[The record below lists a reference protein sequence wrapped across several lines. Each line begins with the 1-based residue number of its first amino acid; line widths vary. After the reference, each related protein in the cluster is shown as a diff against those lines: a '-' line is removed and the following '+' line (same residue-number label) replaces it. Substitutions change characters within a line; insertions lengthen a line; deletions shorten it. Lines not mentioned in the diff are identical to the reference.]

1 MEQKKNKEKFDRR
14 KRKAQVISRS
24 VQHLL
29 QHTAGWDAAEENDI
43 IGTRKL
49 KLNRKITNL
58 AKCSNAKELVM
69 RQMMFRPPDF
79 QPGTKQVYCHLNYL
93 FLGLMIEELTG
104 MSYMDF
110 ITDIFHCLGVG
121 PLEDVDYTEDL
132 QKEDIYLD
140 GLQNIKFCVLKKHE
154 APAKFLHGMT
164 KDKRKEDELFL
175 LETAAYCGLVA
186 SSEQLFKIFSSVE
199 LSLFQRSVLS
209 KDSVTQMLE
218 RPECCPDKEWYG
230 LGLKVSDNGESWGHF
245 GRIPEGT
252 HSLAFRDQSGI
263 TWTVLFSQ
271 VESGS
276 QTLDIE
282 LGTMMRHALS
292 VTPRFSSYSSV
303 LFKHVS
309 FLGME
314 VSFYGMYSS
323 HIDQVF
329 EVFLPFY
336 LIENHYTTMKQEGY
350 FMHHIDLVNMSENI
364 YANIVWNKNEGIQD
378 WLIRKN
384 SINSQELRFGE
395 EERDVMQII
404 SSGFKVHTVATCSTQ
419 SSFHSVIVFR
429 KKTDVDTRLI
439 QRFLIIVVEDCS
451 PCNPLNRLVS
461 DISNMVVLLS
471 VCYIGEIKLLTA
483 VTECDLNKRRVRTEF
498 YIASNLQAF
507 SRNLLKASEI
517 RIGLQHVQFYKNK
530 RTKEVCV
537 CVVLSMSAKLT
548 NTCVWGL
555 TRYAFMQSLANFV
568 KSDSLAIDKICT
580 YVDEGKIYYAY
591 FTT

>member
-1 MEQKKNKEKFDRR
+1 MQLP
-14 KRKAQVISRS
+14 V
-24 VQHLL
+24 HL
-29 QHTAGWDAAEENDI
+29 
-43 IGTRKL
+43 
-49 KLNRKITNL
+49 
-58 AKCSNAKELVM
+58 
-69 RQMMFRPPDF
+69 
-79 QPGTKQVYCHLNYL
+79 
-93 FLGLMIEELTG
+93 
-104 MSYMDF
+104 F
-110 ITDIFHCLGVG
+110 I
-121 PLEDVDYTEDL
+121 Y
-132 QKEDIYLD
+132 
-140 GLQNIKFCVLKKHE
+140 
-154 APAKFLHGMT
+154 
-164 KDKRKEDELFL
+164 R
-175 LETAAYCGLVA
+175 
-186 SSEQLFKIFSSVE
+186 
-199 LSLFQRSVLS
+199 RSVLS

-336 LIENHYTTMKQEGY
+336 LIENHYKTMKQEGY

-429 KKTDVDTRLI
+429 KKSDVDTRLI

-530 RTKEVCV
+530 KRKKSVR
-537 CVVLSMSAKLT
+537 VVSSMSA
-548 NTCVWGL
+548 
-555 TRYAFMQSLANFV
+555 
-568 KSDSLAIDKICT
+568 
-580 YVDEGKIYYAY
+580 
-591 FTT
+591 

>member
-1 MEQKKNKEKFDRR
+1 
-14 KRKAQVISRS
+14 
-24 VQHLL
+24 
-29 QHTAGWDAAEENDI
+29 
-43 IGTRKL
+43 
-49 KLNRKITNL
+49 
-58 AKCSNAKELVM
+58 
-69 RQMMFRPPDF
+69 
-79 QPGTKQVYCHLNYL
+79 
-93 FLGLMIEELTG
+93 
-104 MSYMDF
+104 
-110 ITDIFHCLGVG
+110 
-121 PLEDVDYTEDL
+121 
-132 QKEDIYLD
+132 
-140 GLQNIKFCVLKKHE
+140 
-154 APAKFLHGMT
+154 
-164 KDKRKEDELFL
+164 
-175 LETAAYCGLVA
+175 
-186 SSEQLFKIFSSVE
+186 
-199 LSLFQRSVLS
+199 
-209 KDSVTQMLE
+209 MLE
-218 RPECCPDKEWYG
+218 RPECCPDTEWYG

-245 GRIPEGT
+245 GRVPEGT

-282 LGTMMRHALS
+282 LGTLVRHALS
-292 VTPRFSSYSSV
+292 VTPRFSSYSSL

-329 EVFLPFY
+329 EVFLPFH

-364 YANIVWNKNEGIQD
+364 YANIVWNKNKGIQD
-378 WLIRKN
+378 WFIRKN
-384 SINSQELRFGE
+384 SITSQDSRFGVE
-395 EERDVMQII
+395 EKDVMQII
-404 SSGFKVHTVATCSTQ
+404 SSGFKVHTVTTCSTQ
-419 SSFHSVIVFR
+419 SLFHSVIVFR
-429 KKTDVDTRLI
+429 KKTNEDTRLI

-451 PCNPLNRLVS
+451 QGNPLNRLVS

-471 VCYIGEIKLLTA
+471 VSYIGEIKLLTS
-483 VTECDLNKRRVRTEF
+483 VTECDLGKRRVRTEF

-507 SRNLLKASEI
+507 SRNLIKASEI
-517 RIGLQHVQFYKNK
+517 GIGLQHVQFYKNMK
-530 RTKEVCV
+530 TKEVCV

-568 KSDSLAIDKICT
+568 KSDNLAIDKICT

>member
-1 MEQKKNKEKFDRR
+1 MEEPISGSDGQQDVYGSIVKEPDYSSSQGSYEPNEARDEDMTLFDQVIINTMREHNIKGGSVIIGREGKILYRQGYGQDSAGLSATSTSKFPIGDISKVITAMAVLKLKELGYLELSDEVMGNDQTSILKLEQKKNKEKFDRR
-14 KRKAQVISRS
+14 KRKAHVISRS

-49 KLNRKITNL
+49 KLSRKITNL

-110 ITDIFHCLGVG
+110 ITDMFHCLGVG
-121 PLEDVDYTEDL
+121 SLEDVDYTEDL
-132 QKEDIYLD
+132 QKEDVYLD

-154 APAKFLHGMT
+154 APAKFLHGTT

-186 SSEQLFKIFSSVE
+186 SAEQLFKIFSSVE

-323 HIDQVF
+323 HIDQ
-329 EVFLPFY
+329 
-336 LIENHYTTMKQEGY
+336 
-350 FMHHIDLVNMSENI
+350 
-364 YANIVWNKNEGIQD
+364 
-378 WLIRKN
+378 
-384 SINSQELRFGE
+384 
-395 EERDVMQII
+395 
-404 SSGFKVHTVATCSTQ
+404 
-419 SSFHSVIVFR
+419 
-429 KKTDVDTRLI
+429 
-439 QRFLIIVVEDCS
+439 
-451 PCNPLNRLVS
+451 
-461 DISNMVVLLS
+461 
-471 VCYIGEIKLLTA
+471 
-483 VTECDLNKRRVRTEF
+483 
-498 YIASNLQAF
+498 
-507 SRNLLKASEI
+507 
-517 RIGLQHVQFYKNK
+517 
-530 RTKEVCV
+530 
-537 CVVLSMSAKLT
+537 
-548 NTCVWGL
+548 
-555 TRYAFMQSLANFV
+555 
-568 KSDSLAIDKICT
+568 
-580 YVDEGKIYYAY
+580 
-591 FTT
+591 